1 MPDREI
7 TNMKLITHFA
17 LCAALALSA
26 CSGSSASNGSAG
38 SSAGGSGSSGTPV
51 GSGGQ
56 PGSGPVIDN
65 EDLTAGLKG
74 IDADNNGIRD
84 DIDRLIA
91 KKYSATPELKKA
103 VEQSARALQKS
114 MEATTRQQALIAGD
128 EIGRAVECTGNV
140 VLRKSDASSEK
151 LFLQIGKDLRALTAN
166 TKERFTAHRKAEN
179 LKNGAVFHQPP
190 EPVCD

>member
-1 MPDREI
+1 
-7 TNMKLITHFA
+7 MKLISILA
-17 LCAALALSA
+17 LCAALAISA
-26 CSGSSASNGSAG
+26 CSGSSSSNSSAG
-38 SSAGGSGSSGTPV
+38 SSSNTGGAGGSGTPV

-103 VEQSARALQKS
+103 VEQEARSEQKFL
-114 MEATTRQQALIAGD
+114 EVTTKQQVLIAGD
-128 EIGRAVECTGNV
+128 EISRAVECVGNV
-140 VLRKSDASSEK
+140 VLRKGDAASEK
-151 LFLQIGKDLRALTAN
+151 LFLQIGKDITALTRN
-166 TKERFTAHRKAEN
+166 TEERFRKYEKSSRLA
-179 LKNGAVFHQPP
+179 GGSVFEQPKD
-190 EPVCD
+190 PVCD

>member
-1 MPDREI
+1 
-7 TNMKLITHFA
+7 MKLITYFA

-26 CSGSSASNGSAG
+26 CSGGGSSNSSAG
-38 SSAGGSGSSGTPV
+38 SSTGTGANGGSSTPV
-51 GSGGQ
+51 SGK

-91 KKYSATPELKKA
+91 RKYSGTPELKKA

-140 VLRKSDASSEK
+140 VLRKGDASSEK

-166 TKERFTAHRKAEN
+166 TKERFTAHWKAEN

-190 EPVCD
+190 EQVCD

>member
-1 MPDREI
+1 MKHI
-7 TNMKLITHFA
+7 TRFA
-17 LCAALALSA
+17 LCAVLALVMSA
-26 CSGSSASNGSAG
+26 CSGSSSSNNSAN
-38 SSAGGSGSSGTPV
+38 SSGGGSGTPA

-91 KKYSATPELKKA
+91 KKYSATPQLKKA
-103 VEQSARALQKS
+103 VEQRARALQKA
-114 MEATTRQQALIAGD
+114 MEATTQQQSLIAGD
-128 EIGRAVECTGNV
+128 EIMRASDCVGNI
-140 VLRKSDASSEK
+140 VLRKGDASSQE
-151 LFLQIGKDLRALTAN
+151 LFLQIGKDLEALTAN
-166 TKERFTAHRKAEN
+166 TKERFTAYWNSEN
-179 LKNGAVFHQPP
+179 LSNGAVFKQPK